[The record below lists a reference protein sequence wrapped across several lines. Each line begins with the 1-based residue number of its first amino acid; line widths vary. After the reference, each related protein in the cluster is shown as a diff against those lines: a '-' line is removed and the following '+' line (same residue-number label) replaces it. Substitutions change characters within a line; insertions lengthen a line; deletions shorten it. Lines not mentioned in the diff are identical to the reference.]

1 MYKHGNDELFS
12 KLAKFPDVFT
22 YMPFGFYKASSQ
34 QHLPCTK
41 SLRVNINHRLPFR
54 CMSFV
59 KHKYKH
65 SSFDTQ
71 YLVRG
76 LRITLE
82 RHIIFL
88 HFSLFT
94 YEKQTACIISNTW
107 SCHFDCISSVRQKGE
122 SQNGCFKKTKQA
134 IFREIWCS
142 SFSWNIRFEIHPFVL
157 LLTI

>member
-1 MYKHGNDELFS
+1 MNCFLN
-12 KLAKFPDVFT
+12 
-22 YMPFGFYKASSQ
+22 
-34 QHLPCTK
+34 LPNFQTC
-41 SLRVNINHRLPFR
+41 LRICVLDSIRPVNNSTFHVLNPWESISITDFLVGL
-54 CMSFV
+54 CLLW

-94 YEKQTACIISNTW
+94 YEKQPVCIISNTW